1 MFFKEERGNR
11 TSHGMSEDHP
21 GLGTIGKE
29 RTAYQLEIIHII
41 FKEINVCNGR
51 MGQTGRTA

>member
-1 MFFKEERGNR
+1 
-11 TSHGMSEDHP
+11 MSEDHP